1 MLISCVTLNAETLPG
16 AVKINNGLNDKLLR
30 ELKIIFCIFQRT
42 NLKTTVPLSFVLI
55 LIVVWLSLYGTTMAL
70 TVIK

>member
-30 ELKIIFCIFQRT
+30 ELKIIFCIFQRM
-42 NLKTTVPLSFVLI
+42 NLTTTVPLIFVLI
-55 LIVVWLSLYGTTMAL
+55 LIVVWLALYGTTMA
-70 TVIK
+70 